1 MRVSNRLNVNTP
13 SSTSTQAGQSSNA
26 TQVGRPLGEQV
37 QRNLF
42 GRPRP
47 QILDEEASPELA
59 AMLATLRSYRAKMD
73 MLAGEPV
80 GGLLL
85 LSQDTIA
92 AIDEQATIYVGAHF
106 ITSYRDRLE
115 VLVGVIAHEVGHRP
129 RYWQG
134 LRDKLAPGLTQ
145 ADLDLICRQEEIRAD
160 VFAGRAL
167 ARLGMAAQPLADFVV
182 QVGSQPHPHYLLGHE
197 RAQIMLEAHQGG
209 SFRDGAARKLFPD
222 FARATSAR
230 DFLGDF

>member
-1 MRVSNRLNVNTP
+1 MRISNRLNVQTP
-13 SSTSTQAGQSSNA
+13 TSTSTQAGTSSSA
-26 TQVGRPLGEQV
+26 TEVGRPLGEQV

-47 QILDEEASPELA
+47 QVLDEEGSPELA
-59 AMLATLRSYRAKMD
+59 AVLATLRLFRGKLD
-73 MLAGEPV
+73 MLAGEPP

-85 LSQDTIA
+85 LSQDIIA
-92 AIDEQATIYVGAHF
+92 AIDEQATIYVGSTF
-106 ITSYRDRLE
+106 VSTYQQQLDL
-115 VLVGVIAHEVGHRP
+115 LVGAIAHEVGHRP

-160 VFAGRAL
+160 VFAGRGL

-182 QVGSQPHPHYLLGHE
+182 RVGVQPHPHYLLGEE
-197 RAQIMLEAHQGG
+197 RAKIILEAHQGG
-209 SFRDGAARKLFPD
+209 SFREGAARKLFPD